1 MARWNVGSQ
10 ARGFAFGIVAVATL
24 FDALWVGL
32 GNGLHK
38 NYITP
43 TPVCNVSDFLTASS
57 NRWTLPGPVLV
68 LDCSWVRS

>member
-1 MARWNVGSQ
+1 MARWNVGRQ
-10 ARGFAFGIVAVATL
+10 ARSFAFGIVAVATL

-43 TPVCNVSDFLTASS
+43 TPERNVSDFALSY
-57 NRWTLPGPVLV
+57 R
-68 LDCSWVRS
+68 